1 MSWQSTTDP
10 ECHTD
15 RTGSPIESVIVP
27 RRRDVGG
34 FDVMRA
40 LPSAERRAVGPFVFF
55 DQFGPLQLIQGR
67 SLEVR
72 PHPHIGLA
80 TVTYLFAGKIMHR
93 DSLGTVQPIQ
103 PGEVNWMTAG
113 HGIVHS
119 ERTSDAGNP
128 PGAEL
133 FGIQT
138 WVALPKSH
146 EEIEPAFA
154 HHARVELPEVEG
166 NGFWS
171 RIILGSCFGRS
182 SPVATFA
189 DPVYVDCRL
198 DAGSRLLLP
207 AEIEERAVS
216 IGLRG
221 TSSGQATLR
230 SRYPRRVHAPR
241 RSCLDRRCRHTLHSH
256 RWTQAGRPANCLVE
270 FCFLFPGTDRSGESG
285 LARGTLCAG
294 ARRQGVHSL
303 AGVSESA
310 TTSVCCSS
318 FPESPDCKRRSKKE
332 ATVVEKLLANYAPQ
346 AYAILRIVVGLL
358 FLCHGLQKVFG
369 LFGGTSVPFF
379 SLLGVAGITEIIGG
393 TLITLGFFTGT
404 VAFILSGEMAV
415 AYFMGHFPASF
426 WPIQNQGE
434 PAVLFCFIFLYM
446 ATQGSGIWSFD
457 AAR

>member
-1 MSWQSTTDP
+1 MSWRSTTDP

-15 RTGSPIESVIVP
+15 RTGSPIENVIVP

-154 HHARVELPEVEG
+154 HHARVELPEVAG
-166 NGFWS
+166 NGFWG

-216 IGLRG
+216 TVSGELQVGKQRFAPGTLAVFTPRAEVVLTADVATQFILIGGPRLDGPRIVWWNFV
-221 TSSGQATLR
+221 SSSQERIEAAKADWR
-230 SRYPRRVHAPR
+230 
-241 RSCLDRRCRHTLHSH
+241 
-256 RWTQAGRPANCLVE
+256 AGRFA
-270 FCFLFPGTDRSGESG
+270 
-285 LARGTLCAG
+285 
-294 ARRQGVHSL
+294 
-303 AGVSESA
+303 
-310 TTSVCCSS
+310 
-318 FPESPDCKRRSKKE
+318 
-332 ATVVEKLLANYAPQ
+332 
-346 AYAILRIVVGLL
+346 
-358 FLCHGLQKVFG
+358 
-369 LFGGTSVPFF
+369 SVP
-379 SLLGVAGITEIIGG
+379 GDKE
-393 TLITLGFFTGT
+393 
-404 VAFILSGEMAV
+404 FIPLPE
-415 AYFMGHFPASF
+415 
-426 WPIQNQGE
+426 
-434 PAVLFCFIFLYM
+434 
-446 ATQGSGIWSFD
+446 
-457 AAR
+457 

>member
-10 ECHTD
+10 DCHTD
-15 RTGSPIESVIVP
+15 RTGSPIENVIVP

-138 WVALPKSH
+138 WVALPKRY

-154 HHARVELPEVEG
+154 HHARVELPEVAG
-166 NGFWS
+166 NGFWG

-216 IGLRG
+216 TVSGELQVGKQRFAPGTLAVFTPRAEVVLTADVATQFILIGGPRLDGPRIVWWNFV
-221 TSSGQATLR
+221 SSSQERIEAAKADWR
-230 SRYPRRVHAPR
+230 
-241 RSCLDRRCRHTLHSH
+241 
-256 RWTQAGRPANCLVE
+256 AGRFA
-270 FCFLFPGTDRSGESG
+270 
-285 LARGTLCAG
+285 
-294 ARRQGVHSL
+294 
-303 AGVSESA
+303 
-310 TTSVCCSS
+310 
-318 FPESPDCKRRSKKE
+318 
-332 ATVVEKLLANYAPQ
+332 
-346 AYAILRIVVGLL
+346 
-358 FLCHGLQKVFG
+358 
-369 LFGGTSVPFF
+369 SVP
-379 SLLGVAGITEIIGG
+379 GDKE
-393 TLITLGFFTGT
+393 
-404 VAFILSGEMAV
+404 FIPLPE
-415 AYFMGHFPASF
+415 
-426 WPIQNQGE
+426 
-434 PAVLFCFIFLYM
+434 
-446 ATQGSGIWSFD
+446 
-457 AAR
+457 

>member
-1 MSWQSTTDP
+1 VSWQSTTDP

-93 DSLGTVQPIQ
+93 DNLGTVQPIQ

-182 SPVATFA
+182 SPVVTYA
-189 DPVYVDCRL
+189 DPVYMDCRL

-216 IGLRG
+216 I
-221 TSSGQATLR
+221 
-230 SRYPRRVHAPR
+230 V
-241 RSCLDRRCRHTLHSH
+241 
-256 RWTQAGRPANCLVE
+256 
-270 FCFLFPGTDRSGESG
+270 SGELQVG
-285 LARGTLCAG
+285 KQR
-294 ARRQGVHSL
+294 
-303 AGVSESA
+303 
-310 TTSVCCSS
+310 
-318 FPESPDCKRRSKKE
+318 F
-332 ATVVEKLLANYAPQ
+332 AP
-346 AYAILRIVVGLL
+346 
-358 FLCHGLQKVFG
+358 
-369 LFGGTSVPFF
+369 
-379 SLLGVAGITEIIGG
+379 G
-393 TLITLGFFTGT
+393 TLIVFTPKT
-404 VAFILSGEMAV
+404 EVVLTADVATHFILIGGPKLDGTRIVWWNFVSSSQERIEAAKADWRAGRFAPVPGDDE
-415 AYFMGHFPASF
+415 
-426 WPIQNQGE
+426 
-434 PAVLFCFIFLYM
+434 FIPLPE
-446 ATQGSGIWSFD
+446 
-457 AAR
+457 

>member
-15 RTGSPIESVIVP
+15 RTGSPIENVIVP

-154 HHARVELPEVEG
+154 HHARVELPEVAG
-166 NGFWS
+166 NGFWG

-216 IGLRG
+216 TVSGELQVGKQRFAPGTLAVCTPSAEVVLTADVATQFILIGGPRLDGPRIVWWNFV
-221 TSSGQATLR
+221 SSSQERIEAAKADWR
-230 SRYPRRVHAPR
+230 
-241 RSCLDRRCRHTLHSH
+241 
-256 RWTQAGRPANCLVE
+256 AGRFA
-270 FCFLFPGTDRSGESG
+270 
-285 LARGTLCAG
+285 
-294 ARRQGVHSL
+294 
-303 AGVSESA
+303 
-310 TTSVCCSS
+310 
-318 FPESPDCKRRSKKE
+318 
-332 ATVVEKLLANYAPQ
+332 
-346 AYAILRIVVGLL
+346 
-358 FLCHGLQKVFG
+358 
-369 LFGGTSVPFF
+369 SVP
-379 SLLGVAGITEIIGG
+379 GDKE
-393 TLITLGFFTGT
+393 
-404 VAFILSGEMAV
+404 FIPLPE
-415 AYFMGHFPASF
+415 
-426 WPIQNQGE
+426 
-434 PAVLFCFIFLYM
+434 
-446 ATQGSGIWSFD
+446 
-457 AAR
+457 

>member
-1 MSWQSTTDP
+1 VSWQSTTDP

-80 TVTYLFAGKIMHR
+80 TVTYLLAGKIMHR

-154 HHARVELPEVEG
+154 HHARVELPEVAG
-166 NGFWS
+166 NGFWG

-216 IGLRG
+216 TVSGELQVGKQRFAPGTLAVCTPRAEVVLTADVATQFILIGGPRLDGPRIVWWNFV
-221 TSSGQATLR
+221 SSSQERIEAAKADWR
-230 SRYPRRVHAPR
+230 
-241 RSCLDRRCRHTLHSH
+241 
-256 RWTQAGRPANCLVE
+256 AGRFAPVPGDKE
-270 FCFLFPGTDRSGESG
+270 FIPL
-285 LARGTLCAG
+285 
-294 ARRQGVHSL
+294 
-303 AGVSESA
+303 
-310 TTSVCCSS
+310 
-318 FPESPDCKRRSKKE
+318 PE
-332 ATVVEKLLANYAPQ
+332 
-346 AYAILRIVVGLL
+346 
-358 FLCHGLQKVFG
+358 
-369 LFGGTSVPFF
+369 
-379 SLLGVAGITEIIGG
+379 
-393 TLITLGFFTGT
+393 
-404 VAFILSGEMAV
+404 
-415 AYFMGHFPASF
+415 
-426 WPIQNQGE
+426 
-434 PAVLFCFIFLYM
+434 
-446 ATQGSGIWSFD
+446 
-457 AAR
+457 

>member
-15 RTGSPIESVIVP
+15 LTGSPIESVIVP

-93 DSLGTVQPIQ
+93 DNLGTVQPIQ

-182 SPVATFA
+182 SPVATYA

-230 SRYPRRVHAPR
+230 SRYPRRVHAEN
-241 RSCLDRRCRHTLHSH
+241 RSCLDR
-256 RWTQAGRPANCLVE
+256 
-270 FCFLFPGTDRSGESG
+270 
-285 LARGTLCAG
+285 
-294 ARRQGVHSL
+294 
-303 AGVSESA
+303 
-310 TTSVCCSS
+310 
-318 FPESPDCKRRSKKE
+318 
-332 ATVVEKLLANYAPQ
+332 
-346 AYAILRIVVGLL
+346 
-358 FLCHGLQKVFG
+358 
-369 LFGGTSVPFF
+369 
-379 SLLGVAGITEIIGG
+379 
-393 TLITLGFFTGT
+393 
-404 VAFILSGEMAV
+404 
-415 AYFMGHFPASF
+415 
-426 WPIQNQGE
+426 
-434 PAVLFCFIFLYM
+434 
-446 ATQGSGIWSFD
+446 
-457 AAR
+457 

>member
-15 RTGSPIESVIVP
+15 RTGSPIENVIVP
-27 RRRDVGG
+27 RRRDVGS

-154 HHARVELPEVEG
+154 HHARVELPEVAG
-166 NGFWS
+166 NGFWG

-216 IGLRG
+216 TVSGELQVGKQRFAPGTLAVCTPSAEVVLTADVATQFILIGGPRLDGPRIVWWNFV
-221 TSSGQATLR
+221 SSSQERIEAAKADWR
-230 SRYPRRVHAPR
+230 
-241 RSCLDRRCRHTLHSH
+241 
-256 RWTQAGRPANCLVE
+256 AGRFA
-270 FCFLFPGTDRSGESG
+270 
-285 LARGTLCAG
+285 
-294 ARRQGVHSL
+294 
-303 AGVSESA
+303 
-310 TTSVCCSS
+310 
-318 FPESPDCKRRSKKE
+318 
-332 ATVVEKLLANYAPQ
+332 
-346 AYAILRIVVGLL
+346 
-358 FLCHGLQKVFG
+358 
-369 LFGGTSVPFF
+369 SVP
-379 SLLGVAGITEIIGG
+379 GDKE
-393 TLITLGFFTGT
+393 
-404 VAFILSGEMAV
+404 FIPLPE
-415 AYFMGHFPASF
+415 
-426 WPIQNQGE
+426 
-434 PAVLFCFIFLYM
+434 
-446 ATQGSGIWSFD
+446 
-457 AAR
+457 

>member
-154 HHARVELPEVEG
+154 HHARVELPEVAG
-166 NGFWS
+166 NGFWG

-216 IGLRG
+216 TVSGELQVGKQRFAPGTLAVCTPRAEVVLTADVATQFILIGGPRLDGPRIVWWNFV
-221 TSSGQATLR
+221 SSSQERIEAAKADWR
-230 SRYPRRVHAPR
+230 
-241 RSCLDRRCRHTLHSH
+241 
-256 RWTQAGRPANCLVE
+256 AGRFAPVPGDKE
-270 FCFLFPGTDRSGESG
+270 FIPL
-285 LARGTLCAG
+285 
-294 ARRQGVHSL
+294 
-303 AGVSESA
+303 
-310 TTSVCCSS
+310 
-318 FPESPDCKRRSKKE
+318 PE
-332 ATVVEKLLANYAPQ
+332 
-346 AYAILRIVVGLL
+346 
-358 FLCHGLQKVFG
+358 
-369 LFGGTSVPFF
+369 
-379 SLLGVAGITEIIGG
+379 
-393 TLITLGFFTGT
+393 
-404 VAFILSGEMAV
+404 
-415 AYFMGHFPASF
+415 
-426 WPIQNQGE
+426 
-434 PAVLFCFIFLYM
+434 
-446 ATQGSGIWSFD
+446 
-457 AAR
+457 

>member
-80 TVTYLFAGKIMHR
+80 TVTYLLAGKIMHR

-154 HHARVELPEVEG
+154 HHARVELPEVAG
-166 NGFWS
+166 NGFWG

-216 IGLRG
+216 TVSGELQVGKQRFAPGTLAVCTPRAEVVLTADVATQFILIGGPRLDGPRIVWWNFV
-221 TSSGQATLR
+221 SSSQERIEAAKADWR
-230 SRYPRRVHAPR
+230 
-241 RSCLDRRCRHTLHSH
+241 
-256 RWTQAGRPANCLVE
+256 AGRFAPVPGDKE
-270 FCFLFPGTDRSGESG
+270 FIPL
-285 LARGTLCAG
+285 
-294 ARRQGVHSL
+294 
-303 AGVSESA
+303 
-310 TTSVCCSS
+310 
-318 FPESPDCKRRSKKE
+318 PE
-332 ATVVEKLLANYAPQ
+332 
-346 AYAILRIVVGLL
+346 
-358 FLCHGLQKVFG
+358 
-369 LFGGTSVPFF
+369 
-379 SLLGVAGITEIIGG
+379 
-393 TLITLGFFTGT
+393 
-404 VAFILSGEMAV
+404 
-415 AYFMGHFPASF
+415 
-426 WPIQNQGE
+426 
-434 PAVLFCFIFLYM
+434 
-446 ATQGSGIWSFD
+446 
-457 AAR
+457 